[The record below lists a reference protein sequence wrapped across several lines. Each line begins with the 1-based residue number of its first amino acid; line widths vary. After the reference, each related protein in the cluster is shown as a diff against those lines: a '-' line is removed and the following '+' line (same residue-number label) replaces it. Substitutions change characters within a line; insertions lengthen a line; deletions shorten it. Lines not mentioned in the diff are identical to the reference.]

1 MERHEDAP
9 APNGHGPTRN
19 VRMTGE
25 FWADKMPAALDALV
39 DPDRYENLMEVLEAA
54 LERYADLPAFTSDGI
69 TITYRE
75 LDEYSSDFASYL
87 QHETNIREGDRIAL
101 QMPNLVQYPV
111 CIFGALKAGLV
122 IVNTNPLYTER
133 EMEHQFNDAQVRGL
147 VVLENICDKVERVLP
162 QTNIETVIIT
172 RLYDMAGA
180 MRRVFRNTAMRS
192 KVSVADYNIPLS
204 VPFTK
209 VLSQG
214 RRSPPII
221 TKPLRDAVAVLQYT
235 GGTTG
240 LAKGAML
247 TQRNLVANMLQVRAV
262 MEEVVEEGRETL
274 IAPLPLYHIYSFTL
288 CCMAMVHIGAHVVL
302 ISHPRDLDAFCDE
315 MEAHP
320 YTLFAGLNT
329 LFRALI
335 DYPRLGEL
343 DFSQLKLTFSGAM
356 ALQPEVAASWE
367 KQTGCAICEGYGLTE
382 ASPVVSV
389 NPPRAI
395 QAGTVG
401 LPLPRTELRITDADG
416 QALPLGGEEAGELW
430 LRGPQVMAGYWQQ
443 EAETADAV
451 DAEGWLRTGDIALI
465 QPDGYVRIVDR
476 VKDMI
481 IVSGFNVYPNE
492 IEEIVDLH
500 PDVIE
505 SAAVGVPDA
514 RSGEALKVF
523 VVARKPE
530 LSLKD
535 LEDHCRKHLT
545 GYKVPRQ
552 FELRDALP
560 KSDIGKVLRRL
571 LRDGAA

>member
-1 MERHEDAP
+1 
-9 APNGHGPTRN
+9 
-19 VRMTGE
+19 MTGE

-262 MEEVVEEGRETL
+262 MEEVVEEGVT
-274 IAPLPLYHIYSFTL
+274 
-288 CCMAMVHIGAHVVL
+288 G
-302 ISHPRDLDAFCDE
+302 
-315 MEAHP
+315 
-320 YTLFAGLNT
+320 
-329 LFRALI
+329 
-335 DYPRLGEL
+335 RLVRPG
-343 DFSQLKLTFSGAM
+343 
-356 ALQPEVAASWE
+356 
-367 KQTGCAICEGYGLTE
+367 
-382 ASPVVSV
+382 
-389 NPPRAI
+389 
-395 QAGTVG
+395 
-401 LPLPRTELRITDADG
+401 
-416 QALPLGGEEAGELW
+416 
-430 LRGPQVMAGYWQQ
+430 
-443 EAETADAV
+443 
-451 DAEGWLRTGDIALI
+451 DAEGLARAMEALI
-465 QPDGYVRIVDR
+465 LDPETRRRHGDEGRRRIVSRFGADR
-476 VKDMI
+476 MV
-481 IVSGFNVYPNE
+481 
-492 IEEIVDLH
+492 
-500 PDVIE
+500 E
-505 SAAVGVPDA
+505 STMRLYDEVLGGA
-514 RSGEALKVF
+514 R
-523 VVARKPE
+523 P
-530 LSLKD
+530 
-535 LEDHCRKHLT
+535 
-545 GYKVPRQ
+545 
-552 FELRDALP
+552 
-560 KSDIGKVLRRL
+560 
-571 LRDGAA
+571 